1 MIGSYKL
8 EKNENIDEYFK
19 AIGVP
24 YVARKLIAA
33 SSPTMEISQNN
44 DDWTIKTISLIRTV
58 TIVFKLNEEYEE
70 QMPGG
75 LLKTI
80 MNLNGDKL
88 ESASVAEDG
97 TKICRSYDFND
108 THCIIVSIIM

>member
-1 MIGSYKL
+1 MSISKRLVSLAFNNVKL
-8 EKNENIDEYFK
+8 CFTIINQLWFT
-19 AIGVP
+19 GVP

-75 LLKTI
+75 LLKV
-80 MNLNGDKL
+80 LF
-88 ESASVAEDG
+88 SS
-97 TKICRSYDFND
+97 FNYK
-108 THCIIVSIIM
+108 